1 MIELLSLTKRYASR
15 RGASAAATLALDQ
28 VTLNVQAGEIF
39 GVIGRS
45 GAGKSTLIRCINL
58 LERPD
63 EGSVRV
69 GSVDLTALP
78 PRALQQQRQRIGM
91 VFQHFN
97 LLQSR
102 TVAGNVRFPM
112 ELAGQHSAA
121 EMDARVDELLVLVG
135 LSELR
140 DRHPSQLSGG
150 QKQRVGIARAL
161 ANDPEVLLC
170 DEATSALDPE
180 TTEQILALL
189 GDISRRL
196 RLTILLITHEM
207 HVIHALCDRVAVL
220 ERGRIVEQGPV
231 IDVFLHPQ
239 HATTRALLAGAG
251 FLLDE
256 DDSPVS
262 GHPVLQLT
270 AVGEVARLPLLD
282 TLRQSAGLRVNL
294 LEGRLTRLKG
304 VPVARLRAEVLGA
317 ALPLAEL
324 PAVVAA
330 LGAQARWLGVA
341 PAAAQ
346 AAEGVGA

>member
-1 MIELLSLTKRYASR
+1 
-15 RGASAAATLALDQ
+15 
-28 VTLNVQAGEIF
+28 
-39 GVIGRS
+39 
-45 GAGKSTLIRCINL
+45 
-58 LERPD
+58 
-63 EGSVRV
+63 
-69 GSVDLTALP
+69 
-78 PRALQQQRQRIGM
+78 
-91 VFQHFN
+91 
-97 LLQSR
+97 
-102 TVAGNVRFPM
+102 
-112 ELAGQHSAA
+112 
-121 EMDARVDELLVLVG
+121 MDARVDELLALVG

-140 DRHPSQLSGG
+140 DRHPSQL
-150 QKQRVGIARAL
+150 RRPEAARGHCPRP

-207 HVIHALCDRVAVL
+207 HVIHALCDQVAVL
-220 ERGRIVEQGPV
+220 ERGQIVEQGPV

-294 LEGRLTRLKG
+294 LEGRLTLLG

-330 LGAQARWLGVA
+330 LGAQARWLGMA

-346 AAEGVGA
+346 APEEVGA